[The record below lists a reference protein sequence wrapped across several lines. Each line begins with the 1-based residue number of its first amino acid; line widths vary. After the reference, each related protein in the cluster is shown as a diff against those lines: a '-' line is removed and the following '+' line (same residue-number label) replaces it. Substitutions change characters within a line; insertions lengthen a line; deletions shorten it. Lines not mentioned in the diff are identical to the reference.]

1 MDSELAQLRPQ
12 LERAL
17 TYAGGTHTLADVTD
31 GIAAGRYQLWPG
43 TRSVVVTEVQIYPR
57 KKLLCFFLAAGELPE
72 LRRMLPFIL
81 AWGRDQQHCDRAVI
95 IGRAGWVRTFLTQ
108 EHWRPRALVLEKD
121 L

>member
-57 KKLLCFFLAAGELPE
+57 KKLLCLFLAGGEMPE

-81 AWGRDQQHCDRAVI
+81 AWGRDSQRCDRAAI
-95 IGRAGWVRTFLTQ
+95 IGRAGWIRTFLTK
-108 EHWRPRALVLEKD
+108 EGWRPAALVLTKD